1 MRVNL
6 GALRTSWSSI
16 GVLVAIALAVFVFTI
31 WMGAFVAGGADSSG
45 YLSQARLWERAS
57 PITSEPLIER
67 VDWPYADW
75 TFTPLGYR
83 PGVKRGTLVPIYSV
97 GYPMMMG
104 AIRRAFGAGAE
115 MYVVPVTAAGLVLCA
130 GIVGTWLGGFAVGA
144 STSVLLATSPPFV
157 LQSLQPMSDVPTAFW
172 WTLAAVLGVH
182 RKSFYRLASAAA
194 VTMAILTRPN
204 LAPLALPLVL
214 LVLGPK
220 DRESYNWSGAAT
232 VLAGAVVGAGVVA
245 YLNTEF
251 FGAAI
256 VSGYGA
262 PGVLYKLEFLP
273 TNLVRYTTW
282 LIQTETLLVA
292 GALAGGVFL
301 TQRRWAMYAL
311 AAFAIVLLSYVFYR
325 PFDNWTYL
333 RFFLP
338 VYPLL
343 FVSLASIANFKSLVN
358 RPATRNLVLVLL
370 TIVVCAAHATFV
382 LKNDILKTKRTES
395 KYIKVTDYLQQSLP
409 SNAIFICHQYSGSIR
424 YYTDRRIL
432 RYDWLVPNRLEDA
445 VAKLEALGYKPY
457 ILLEQWEEPIFKGR
471 FSASTPLGTL
481 DWRPSVDLLET
492 RVRIYDPSM
501 R

>member
-1 MRVNL
+1 
-6 GALRTSWSSI
+6 
-16 GVLVAIALAVFVFTI
+16 VLFTIALAVFAFAI

-104 AIRRAFGAGAE
+104 AIRRAFGPGAE

-182 RKSFYRLASAAA
+182 RKFFYSLAAA
-194 VTMAILTRPN
+194 VAVPMAILTRPN

-214 LVLGPK
+214 VVLAGRK
-220 DRESYNWSGAAT
+220 DRESYNWLGAAT
-232 VLAGAVVGAGVVA
+232 VLAGAVVGTGVVA

-251 FGAAI
+251 FGAAT

-262 PGVLYKLEFLP
+262 PSVLYKLEFLP
-273 TNLVRYTTW
+273 TNLARYTTW
-282 LIQTETLLVA
+282 LIQTETPLVA
-292 GALAGGVFL
+292 GALAGVVFL

-358 RPATRNLVLVLL
+358 RPATKNLVVVLL
-370 TIVVCAAHATFV
+370 TIVVCAAHVTFV
-382 LKNDILKTKRTES
+382 LKNGILKTKRMEG
-395 KYIKVTDYLQQSLP
+395 KYLKVTDYLQQSLP

-445 VAKLEALGYKPY
+445 VTRLEALGYKPY

-471 FSASTPLGTL
+471 FSASTPLGKL

-492 RVRIYDPSM
+492 RVRIYDPST

>member
-1 MRVNL
+1 
-6 GALRTSWSSI
+6 
-16 GVLVAIALAVFVFTI
+16 VLFAIALAVFAFAV

-45 YLSQARLWERAS
+45 YLSQARLWEHAS

-104 AIRRAFGAGAE
+104 AIRRAFGPGAE
-115 MYVVPVTAAGLVLCA
+115 MYVVPLTAAGLVLCA
-130 GIVGTWLGGFAVGA
+130 GILGTWLGGFAVGA
-144 STSVLLATSPPFV
+144 STSLLLATSPPFV

-172 WTLAAVLGVH
+172 WTLAVVLGV
-182 RKSFYRLASAAA
+182 RRNFFCSVACAIA
-194 VTMAILTRPN
+194 VALAILTRPN

-214 LVLGPK
+214 LVLGERK
-220 DRESYNWSGAAT
+220 DREGYNWRGTAT
-232 VLAGAVVGAGVVA
+232 VLSGALLGATVIA
-245 YLNTEF
+245 FLNTTF
-251 FGAAI
+251 FGAAT

-273 TNLVRYTTW
+273 TNLARYTTW
-282 LIQTETLLVA
+282 LIQTESLLIVCT
-292 GALAGGVFL
+292 LAGFVFL
-301 TQRRWAMYAL
+301 IRSSLSRRWAIYGVT
-311 AAFAIVLLSYVFYR
+311 AFAIVLLSYVFYR

-343 FVSLASIANFKSLVN
+343 FLSLASVSALVN
-358 RPATRNLVLVLL
+358 RPAIRTLSLVVL
-370 TIVVCAAHATFV
+370 TIVVCAFHVTFA
-382 LKNDILKTKRTES
+382 LKNGVLQTKRMEG
-395 KYIKVTDYLQQSLP
+395 KYLKVTDYLQQSLP
-409 SNAIFICHQYSGSIR
+409 ANAIFICHQYSGSIR

-445 VAKLEALGYKPY
+445 VTKLEALGYKPY
-457 ILLEQWEEPIFKGR
+457 FLLEQYEEPIFKAR
-471 FSASTPLGTL
+471 FSASSPLGTL
-481 DWRPSVDLLET
+481 DWRPSVDLLEA